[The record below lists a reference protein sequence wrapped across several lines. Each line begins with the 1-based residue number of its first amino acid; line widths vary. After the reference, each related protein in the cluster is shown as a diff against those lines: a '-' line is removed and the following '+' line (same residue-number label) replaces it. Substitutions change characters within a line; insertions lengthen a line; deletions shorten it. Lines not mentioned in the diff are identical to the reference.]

1 MIQDWPP
8 RSTLLDR
15 DDFARLA
22 ADLRPRLHRYC
33 ARMVGSAFD
42 GEDVVQDALAHAMEA
57 LPMAGNIENPQ
68 AWLLRIAHNAALDL
82 LRRRKRRGIADD
94 DTALADV
101 ADRASETDARVAA
114 TASLGTFMHL
124 PTLQRSCVL
133 LSDVLGYSL
142 AEIVELLGSSL
153 AAVKAALH
161 RGRAKL
167 RELAETIEAPPQLG
181 EADRVRLRAYAE
193 KFNARD
199 FDALRDLLSEEV
211 RLDLVNRLRLKGR
224 KDVSVYF
231 TRYRENPNW
240 QMVPG
245 SAEGRPVL
253 LVSDPTVAAGDAA
266 YVIVLD
272 WAGEQISAIRDF
284 RYAPYATEGLLVERI

>member
-1 MIQDWPP
+1 
-8 RSTLLDR
+8 LDH

-42 GEDVVQDALAHAMEA
+42 GEDVVQDALTHAMEA
-57 LPMAGNIENPQ
+57 LPVAGHIENPQ
-68 AWLLRIAHNAALDL
+68 AWLLRIAHNTALDL
-82 LRRRKRRGIADD
+82 LRRRKRRGIANDD
-94 DTALADV
+94 IALADL
-101 ADRASETDARVAA
+101 ADERSESDVRVAA
-114 TASLGTFMHL
+114 TASLGAFMHL
-124 PTLQRSCVL
+124 PTLQRSSVL

-142 AEIVELLGSSL
+142 AEIAELLNSSI

-167 RELAETIEAPPQLG
+167 REIAGSVEDRTPPLPQ
-181 EADRVRLRAYAE
+181 ADRARLRAYAE
-193 KFNARD
+193 RFNARD

-231 TRYRENPNW
+231 TRYGEHPDWRV
-240 QMVPG
+240 VPG
-245 SAEGRPVL
+245 SAEGRTVL
-253 LVSDPTVAAGDAA
+253 MVSDPTVATNELA

-272 WAGEQISAIRDF
+272 WTGDEIAAIRDF
-284 RYAPYATEGLLVERI
+284 RYAPYVTEGLLVERF

>member
-1 MIQDWPP
+1 
-8 RSTLLDR
+8 LNH

-22 ADLRPRLHRYC
+22 ANLRPRLHRYC
-33 ARMVGSAFD
+33 ARMVGSAFE

-57 LPMAGNIENPQ
+57 LPMAGKIENPEG
-68 AWLLRIAHNAALDL
+68 WLLRIAHNAALDL
-82 LRRRKRRGIADD
+82 LRRRKRRGTADSEDALANIADQ
-94 DTALADV
+94 
-101 ADRASETDARVAA
+101 ASETDARVAA
-114 TASLGTFMHL
+114 TASLSAFVHL

-142 AEIVELLGSSL
+142 AEIADLLDISL

-167 RELAETIEAPPQLG
+167 RELVESLEETMPRLL
-181 EADRVRLRAYAE
+181 EADRARLRAYADR
-193 KFNARD
+193 FNARD

-211 RLDLVNRLRLKGR
+211 RLDLVNRMRLKGR

-240 QMVPG
+240 QAMPG
-245 SAEGRPVL
+245 WADGRAVL
-253 LVSDPTVAAGDAA
+253 LVRDPTVAANGVA

-272 WAGEQISAIRDF
+272 WVGDEIAAIRDF
-284 RYAPYATEGLLVERI
+284 RYAPYVIEGLTIERF